1 MWHLGFTSP
10 WRFVRKRIINSA
22 ENNSF
27 VERVN
32 FAKKINI
39 MSSLVGKKAPS
50 FRAGAITNGGT
61 VVSDFS
67 LDQFIGKKHV
77 VFFFYPK
84 DFTFVCPTELHAF
97 QEKLAEFES
106 RNCAVVACST
116 DTEESHWGWLQMEKN
131 AGGIKGITY
140 PIVADVSKTISDNYG
155 VLAGEYDYDVDGN
168 LVANGPMIAYR
179 GLFLIDKNG
188 MVMHQLINNFPLGRN
203 VEEAL
208 RMVDALQ
215 FFEENGEV
223 CPANWSKGSEGMKAN
238 HEGVA
243 NYLATH

>member
-1 MWHLGFTSP
+1 
-10 WRFVRKRIINSA
+10 
-22 ENNSF
+22 
-27 VERVN
+27 
-32 FAKKINI
+32 

-50 FRAGAITNGGT
+50 FKAGAITNGGT

-67 LDQFIGKKHV
+67 LDQFIGNKHV

-155 VLAGEYDYDVDGN
+155 VLAGEYDYDEDGN

-179 GLFLIDKNG
+179 GLFLIDKSG
-188 MVMHQLINNFPLGRN
+188 VVMHQLINNFPLGRN

-243 NYLATH
+243 DYLAKH